1 MIFKNF
7 EKYWN
12 KNGFDISVM
21 IVVFFLFVL
30 YLFRRGTKGTWSKS
44 YYIPTNTV
52 KKRVVPKESKGELE
66 CRRVLRKLFNRPFNK
81 ARPDIL
87 RNPVTGGDFNL
98 ELDCYD
104 PELKIA
110 VEYNGIQ
117 HYKPIDFFGGE
128 EALILRQKH
137 DKIKKEYCNDNN
149 IKFIEISCEINNKKL
164 IFDYL
169 NNMLKEF
176 NNL

>member
-12 KNGFDISVM
+12 KNGFDISVLL
-21 IVVFFLFVL
+21 VVIFLFVL
-30 YLFRRGTKGTWSKS
+30 YLFKRGTKGTWSKS

-52 KKRVVPKESKGELE
+52 KKRVVPKESRGEVE

-87 RNPVTGGDFNL
+87 RNPVTGGEFNL

-110 VEYNGIQ
+110 VEYNGEQ
-117 HYKPIDFFGGE
+117 HYKFNKFFHSNK
-128 EALILRQKH
+128 EAFENQKYR
-137 DKIKKEYCNDNN
+137 DYMKREMCLKNGI
-149 IKFIEISCEINNKKL
+149 KL
-164 IFDYL
+164 IEVPYTIKTEDIESYL
-169 NNMLKEF
+169 LYHLTK
-176 NNL
+176 